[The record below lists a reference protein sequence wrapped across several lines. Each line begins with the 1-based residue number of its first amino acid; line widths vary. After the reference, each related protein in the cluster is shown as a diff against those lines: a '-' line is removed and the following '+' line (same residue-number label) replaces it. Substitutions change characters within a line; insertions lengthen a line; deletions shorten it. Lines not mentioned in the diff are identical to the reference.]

1 MKFGVFYEGMNPAAL
16 TAIAQKAEA
25 LGFESLWR
33 PDHLVLPA
41 ELPDTYPYAEGGRNP
56 LDPHWPI
63 ADTLT
68 VLTWAAAVTS
78 TIKLGTTVYIL
89 PLRHPIVTARSV
101 LGIDFLSKGRVL
113 FGVGAGWLEEEF
125 QIAGQDFHTRGAR
138 MDETIEIL
146 RKLWTEPTITHSGE
160 HYHFGPLHFEPKPVA
175 KPHPPIIVGGES
187 PAALR
192 RAGRLGDGWY
202 GVRHGPEAMAV
213 FKRRLDEQRERYGR
227 LDQPFQITVNA
238 RADLTVDDVQRFE
251 EVGVDR
257 LVIQLYR
264 SSKDAIPNLERFAE
278 NVLAK
283 L

>member
-41 ELPDTYPYAEGGRNP
+41 ELPNTYPYAPDGKNP
-56 LDPHWPI
+56 LDPKWPI

-125 QIAGQDFHTRGAR
+125 EIAGQDFHTRGAR
-138 MDETIEIL
+138 MDEIIAIL
-146 RKLWTEPTITHSGE
+146 RKLWTEPTITHAGE

-202 GVRHGPEAMAV
+202 GVRHGPEAMAS

-227 LDQPFQITVNA
+227 LHLPFEITVNA
-238 RADLTVDDVQRFE
+238 RADLTVDDVRRFE

-278 NVLAK
+278 AVL
-283 L
+283 